1 LTTGIPMTALI
12 RQLPRLTRLGVA
24 RDRRAQIA
32 RQLTDPDR
40 LRKARIHPVN
50 VLVAQRTYASGRSAR
65 GESTWTPDRMIVDAL
80 DAAFYASF
88 GTVEPTGKRTLLA
101 LDVSG
106 SMAGAAIS
114 NLPLTAREASAA
126 LALVTAATEPD
137 YDIVGFTAAGDG
149 WNIGGCGRVDRT
161 DDQPTATARRRHR
174 CSVRAAV
181 RRYRLRFADGPRLE
195 TGRKYD
201 TFVIYTDNETWAGA
215 IHPHQALQ
223 EYRRH
228 TGIDA
233 RLVVVGMTATKF
245 SIADPSDPGMLDVVG
260 FDSAVPQLIADFSR
274 GW

>member
-1 LTTGIPMTALI
+1 MTALI
-12 RQLPRLTRLGVA
+12 RQLSRLTQLGVA

-32 RQLTDPDR
+32 RQLTDQER

-80 DAAFYASF
+80 DVAFYASF

-101 LDVSG
+101 LDVSA

-137 YDIVGFTAAGDG
+137 YDIVGFTDGGAGAG
-149 WNIGGCGRVDRT
+149 LWKPSWKIVNALTELTISPRKRL
-161 DDQPTATARRRHR
+161 DDAI
-174 CSVRAAV
+174 AAV
-181 RRYRLRFADGPRLE
+181 SGLPFGGTDCALPMVHALE

-201 TFVIYTDNETWAGA
+201 AFVIYTDNETWAGA

-223 EYRRH
+223 EYRRY

-233 RLVVVGMTATKF
+233 RLVVAGMTATKF